1 MLYQLS
7 YSPVLLHCA
16 APLGCAASV
25 ATSGAR
31 LLGVH
36 RRALGLLFAV
46 LAAGLVAIAVLAA
59 LEGGRAW
66 VIAAAAAAVG
76 LWMADLARRVLV
88 PRR

>member
-1 MLYQLS
+1 
-7 YSPVLLHCA
+7 
-16 APLGCAASV
+16 
-25 ATSGAR
+25 
-31 LLGVH
+31 VH

-46 LAAGLVAIAVLAA
+46 LAAGLVAIAVLSA